1 MKSSLIRFPGDASKS
16 PAGVMK
22 VTNDVVKSCLEN
34 KNELGSRGDITEFAV
49 TEENGIFE
57 RGVYKVRT
65 FGQGEIVVKAF
76 RKAKSEAIDY
86 YENIINTHHAWQQ
99 DSSLGQYILKVQLK
113 SRKPDFDETYGLLF
127 LELEKARETL
137 AQKLKRKERYT
148 EEERSKD
155 FKELVR
161 AVTYLHGRGEETG
174 RNFHGDLK
182 PDNIFF
188 VEHRNADGRN
198 IECLKIGDIEDCLG
212 TLPYR
217 DAHNIS
223 LQAWEKG
230 TLSPTGKDDDL
241 MAIKMIFLELAYDF
255 CLFDFCDELLGQGQ
269 EGIRQFDGFIKK
281 DAAGRK
287 EFLEN
292 NGRRQKYFENL

>member
-1 MKSSLIRFPGDASKS
+1 MKSSLIRSPGNASKS
-16 PAGVMK
+16 PADVMK
-22 VTNDVVKSCLEN
+22 VTNDVVKSCLE
-34 KNELGSRGDITEFAV
+34 KKYELGSQGDIIEFAV
-49 TEENGIFE
+49 TEEKGIFE
-57 RGVYKVRT
+57 RGVYKVRAY
-65 FGQGEIVVKAF
+65 GQGEIVVKVF
-76 RKAKSEAIDY
+76 RKAKNEALDY
-86 YENIINTHHAWQQ
+86 YENIKNTHLAWQQ

-113 SRKPDFDETYGLLF
+113 SKKPDYDETYGLLF
-127 LELEKARETL
+127 LELEKAKETL
-137 AQKLKRKERYT
+137 ALKLKRKGQYT
-148 EEERSKD
+148 EEERIKD
-155 FKELVR
+155 YKELVN
-161 AVTYLHGRGEETG
+161 AVTYLHRRGEEMA

-188 VEHRNADGRN
+188 VEHRNADGS
-198 IECLKIGDIEDCLG
+198 ITECLKIGDIEDCLG

-217 DAHNIS
+217 DSHSIS
-223 LQAWEKG
+223 FQAWEKG
-230 TLSPTGKDDDL
+230 TLPPTGKEDDL

-269 EGIRQFDGFIKK
+269 EGIRQFDQFIKK